1 MTGGE
6 EVDEQMTAGH
16 AVTVETTKGKGRVR
30 PRQKVMEAARRMGT
44 TVPPVIPRL
53 TGAFHPNA
61 RPDADARPCSLR
73 SLHGGVDECC

>member
-53 TGAFHPNA
+53 TGACLPMHGR
-61 RPDADARPCSLR
+61 RPQRTAPMLAGQPA
-73 SLHGGVDECC
+73 